1 MHELRVRLP
10 RVAAIWLGCQL
21 AIFAAA
27 PVTFA
32 ATATLISDEAC
43 ECPDGK
49 PGQACPMHAGSSGQ
63 NSDSATCHMRGTCA
77 TLDVALVTLASSVG
91 VLTSGTTDRLEV
103 IVDRVGHVTFNP
115 IFQPDALDAP
125 PPRS

>member
-1 MHELRVRLP
+1 MRVRLP

-32 ATATLISDEAC
+32 ATATLVSNEAC
-43 ECPDGK
+43 ECPDARLGH
-49 PGQACPMHAGSSGQ
+49 ACPMHAGSSAETG
-63 NSDSATCHMRGTCA
+63 DPATCHMRGTCA
-77 TLDVALVTLASSVG
+77 TLDVALLTLTSGMG
-91 VLTSGTTDRLEV
+91 VLTSHTTDRLELV
-103 IVDRVGHVTFNP
+103 VDRLEHATFNP
-115 IFQPDALDAP
+115 IFHPDALDAP

>member
-1 MHELRVRLP
+1 
-10 RVAAIWLGCQL
+10 
-21 AIFAAA
+21 
-27 PVTFA
+27 
-32 ATATLISDEAC
+32 
-43 ECPDGK
+43 
-49 PGQACPMHAGSSGQ
+49 
-63 NSDSATCHMRGTCA
+63 MRGTCA